1 MWFEWYNQCLQ
12 PLQLW
17 YDSCRFN
24 DKHSLLL
31 FGRRLIFTSLW
42 FHLSKTSLR
51 CQFFQVRDCVRIIL
65 LYHPITIKYICT
77 CTWYIIWYNLLYYIH
92 VNVKHYLLFTHY
104 YRLDDDLRVKV
115 ADFGLSR
122 DLYDFTNVYQST
134 ARNAKLPVKWMA
146 PESIENRQY
155 TSKSDVVRNNHTI

>member
-1 MWFEWYNQCLQ
+1 MF
-12 PLQLW
+12 
-17 YDSCRFN
+17 
-24 DKHSLLL
+24 
-31 FGRRLIFTSLW
+31 
-42 FHLSKTSLR
+42 
-51 CQFFQVRDCVRIIL
+51 
-65 LYHPITIKYICT
+65 LYHPITIADICK
-77 CTWYIIWYNLLYYIH
+77 CTYTYNILYYIH
-92 VNVKHYLLFTHY
+92 VNVKHWLSFNRTNLLFTHY
-104 YRLDDDLRVKV
+104 HRLDDDLRVKV